1 VARFPRPKASP
12 PPEAAGFLLPLS
24 ATASLL
30 LLLSSVSLQAAAL
43 QARSKV
49 QAGQRLRQAEDQL
62 MSAAQHLLAG
72 TATPAVGQTGLVG
85 PVAYRLV
92 AFDGPHW
99 NGAPAG
105 GLQRGQAVAILELQ
119 PSAEQPRAPRAA
131 FGLELARAVT
141 PSGFGAQQLLA
152 FRELGLRGRASQGV
166 AP

>member
-1 VARFPRPKASP
+1 M
-12 PPEAAGFLLPLS
+12 
-24 ATASLL
+24 L

-62 MSAAQHLLAG
+62 MSAAQHLLAE

-99 NGAPAG
+99 NGSPAG
-105 GLQRGQAVAILELQ
+105 GLQRGRAAATLELQ
-119 PSAEQPRAPRAA
+119 PSPEQPRALRAA
-131 FGLELARAVT
+131 FGLELVRAVT
-141 PSGFGAQQLLA
+141 PEGPGAQRLLA
-152 FRELGLRGRASQGV
+152 LRELGLRGRASQGV